1 MAAAMIVGAVYNV
14 INAGFIGSLH
24 DTSLLAAITFG
35 TPLLGLVMAVG
46 GVFGVGGGALISR
59 LLGAA
64 EHEPAKA
71 GEIKHVSSFAVW
83 GSVIAGAVLGGI
95 GLLLLHPL
103 VSLLGA
109 DAAAVPATSAYVAVM
124 LAFVPVLAAAFC
136 LEQLVRAE
144 GAARQVMIG
153 LIASTVAN
161 LVFDVLFILVLHW
174 GVAGAALSMGLSNLG
189 VVGYFA
195 VWLQRHS
202 EHVSLAPRWF
212 TLSPTVL
219 KPVFGVGVGELLQS
233 AFLIVTS
240 LVLNN
245 LAAAYGDGPL
255 AAMGVAVRIAQ
266 VPEFLVMGVTLGVLP
281 LLAYSYGKG
290 DRQPSRRRRCARPR
304 SRSAASA
311 CSSRRRVFVFRE
323 QVFSAFVADPSV
335 LAIGVTI
342 LTAQLVAMIAN
353 GFTGLITSLFQATG
367 RALPATVMSVTQGVL
382 FIPIVLLGNLWFGLA
397 GIIWALTVTEG
408 LVFVV
413 GVVMWLASR
422 RAIDRGLAEG
432 SPERAEEVL
441 EQADGLGEMTGV
453 AGPVHQS
460 HQKRPRQPLQRCL
473 PGVSRTE
480 LEGGDAQGV
489 AALVLQVHHKTL
501 VTEQGQQVVHGRPGQ
516 AEVAADRG
524 GRHRLR
530 VSGQQLQQRQAGGR
544 RGNVC
549 HAVSLASRTQR
560 LPSETASGPRYC
572 PRWSAA
578 CPMVISTVDIES
590 ELKGLFAMEGARPV
604 RAPRGTTLSAKSWAT
619 EAPLRMLMNNLDPEN
634 AERPDDLVVYGGTGK
649 AARDWRSFDAMV
661 RTLTTSRPTRPCW
674 SSPVVRSA

>member
-1 MAAAMIVGAVYNV
+1 M
-14 INAGFIGSLH
+14 
-24 DTSLLAAITFG
+24 
-35 TPLLGLVMAVG
+35 
-46 GVFGVGGGALISR
+46 
-59 LLGAA
+59 
-64 EHEPAKA
+64 
-71 GEIKHVSSFAVW
+71 
-83 GSVIAGAVLGGI
+83 
-95 GLLLLHPL
+95 
-103 VSLLGA
+103 SLLGA

-174 GVAGAALSMGLSNLG
+174 GVAGAALAMGLANLG
-189 VVGYFA
+189 VVAYFA

-212 TLSPTVL
+212 TLSPAVL

-290 DRQPSRRRRCARPR
+290 DRGRLT
-304 SRSAASA
+304 SALRASA
-311 CSSRRRVFVFRE
+311 ITVGGIALIFSTTVFVFRD
-323 QVFSAFVADPSV
+323 QVFSAFVADRSV

-367 RALPATVMSVTQGVL
+367 RAVPAIVMSMAQGVL

-408 LVFVV
+408 IVFLV

-441 EQADGLGEMTGV
+441 EQA
-453 AGPVHQS
+453 
-460 HQKRPRQPLQRCL
+460 
-473 PGVSRTE
+473 
-480 LEGGDAQGV
+480 
-489 AALVLQVHHKTL
+489 
-501 VTEQGQQVVHGRPGQ
+501 
-516 AEVAADRG
+516 
-524 GRHRLR
+524 
-530 VSGQQLQQRQAGGR
+530 
-544 RGNVC
+544 
-549 HAVSLASRTQR
+549 
-560 LPSETASGPRYC
+560 
-572 PRWSAA
+572 
-578 CPMVISTVDIES
+578 
-590 ELKGLFAMEGARPV
+590 
-604 RAPRGTTLSAKSWAT
+604 
-619 EAPLRMLMNNLDPEN
+619 EA
-634 AERPDDLVVYGGTGK
+634 
-649 AARDWRSFDAMV
+649 
-661 RTLTTSRPTRPCW
+661 
-674 SSPVVRSA
+674 